1 MNKLQKDILFYSNYC
16 LHSNNLINRLSKT
29 ALHNKIFYVCI
40 DDKKIK
46 IPSFIN
52 RVPSIYLVSEKT
64 ILVEEDIDTWVSNYI
79 QKINSINNQKKLQKE
94 LHQQNDRNNIPQ
106 IQKPNHADINNPS
119 NNNSNNSSNNP
130 TSNKNF
136 NSNSNLN
143 TQIEKTNKEEDIL
156 GYQSLEMGGHLSN
169 CYSFIEDNNNNTL
182 NHNFTFLD
190 ESNTSQPI
198 NTPKEFSSSKNEI
211 KSELDTD
218 FEKLMESRNG
228 DSFSKGIQ
236 RI

>member
-106 IQKPNHADINNPS
+106 IEKSNHSDINNPS
-119 NNNSNNSSNNP
+119 NNPSNNTSNNHNLNNNLNSNNTISQSE
-130 TSNKNF
+130 
-136 NSNSNLN
+136 
-143 TQIEKTNKEEDIL
+143 QTNKENEGIL
-156 GYQSLEMGGHLSN
+156 GYQSLEMGGHLSH
-169 CYSFIEDNNNNTL
+169 C
-182 NHNFTFLD
+182 
-190 ESNTSQPI
+190 
-198 NTPKEFSSSKNEI
+198 
-211 KSELDTD
+211 
-218 FEKLMESRNG
+218 
-228 DSFSKGIQ
+228 
-236 RI
+236 